1 MTDKVNRTLDT
12 TRPIEEQVAEFRY
25 SAIDIIRYTPAV
37 LLIAVDPKNPEHGI
51 ISGGIG
57 DRDKLLEIL
66 AASLMEDG
74 QFRKLFEEAYRI
86 ATFAMRAEEAEEA
99 VAEEDAERGE
109 EEDSVVVPFRVPVT
123 KNLQ

>member
-1 MTDKVNRTLDT
+1 MTNKVNRTLDT
-12 TRPIEEQVAEFRY
+12 TRPVDEQVAEFRY

-57 DRDKLLEIL
+57 DRGKLLEIL
-66 AASLMEDG
+66 AAALMEDR
-74 QFRKLFEEAYRI
+74 QFRKLFEEAYCI
-86 ATFAMRAEEAEEA
+86 AEAAMKEEAECDCEGDS
-99 VAEEDAERGE
+99 EGDR
-109 EEDSVVVPFRVPVT
+109 EEDSVVVPFRVPVN